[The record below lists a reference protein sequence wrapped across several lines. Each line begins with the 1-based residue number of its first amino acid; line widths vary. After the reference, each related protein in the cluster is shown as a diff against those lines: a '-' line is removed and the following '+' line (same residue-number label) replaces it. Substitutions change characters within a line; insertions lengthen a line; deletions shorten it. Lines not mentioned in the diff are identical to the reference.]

1 MYPED
6 IARGFDDRPGFN
18 LVDFEE
24 VGLPVYRL
32 TSTVLTLQ
40 PKSYPPIEE
49 FVLRSVEVGLDEVA
63 TVAGLLGI
71 SPTIVEGT
79 ASTLIRDDDL
89 IVDSAGILRLTRKSE
104 RVLAGENLIRPRE
117 RSEEHTS
124 ELQSLMRISYAVFCL
139 KQKTIS

>member
-1 MYPED
+1 M
-6 IARGFDDRPGFN
+6 
-18 LVDFEE
+18 
-24 VGLPVYRL
+24 
-32 TSTVLTLQ
+32 Q
-40 PKSYPPIEE
+40 PKSDPPIEV

-117 RSEEHTS
+117 
-124 ELQSLMRISYAVFCL
+124 QSLVFHYDGL
-139 KQKTIS
+139 TRRDRKSTRLNSSH